1 MDTTPQADLDAQR
14 ETIRRSLNEIANDI
28 GMAMRDVGLHFPVFM
43 TVRDSGDSLATIAA
57 PLNPSNNDWERATA
71 IVRQI
76 IGQKIGDRKIRSR
89 ELFCA
94 VANAA
99 PMSAAEV
106 TPS

>member
-1 MDTTPQADLDAQR
+1 MLATSQINLDAQR
-14 ETIRRSLNEIANDI
+14 KIIRSSLTEIANDI
-28 GMAMRDVGLHFPVFM
+28 GMLMRDVGLHFPVFM
-43 TVRDSGDSLATIAA
+43 TVRDNGDSLATIAT
-57 PLNPSNNDWERATA
+57 PLDPSNDDWERATA

>member
-1 MDTTPQADLDAQR
+1 MDTTPQTDLDALR

-43 TVRDSGDSLATIAA
+43 TVRDNGDSLATIAT
-57 PLNPSNNDWERATA
+57 PLDPSNDDWERATA

-76 IGQKIGDRKIRSR
+76 IGQKIGNRKIRSR